1 MRSEFPEATIVTP
14 EQLYIGLS
22 AHFEREI
29 TEEDVY
35 AFARNSGD
43 ANPLHVDADYA
54 KESNFEDRI
63 VHGAFQLGLASALI
77 GMHLPGREVLLGSV
91 TARFPLPLYYPA
103 RVHVSGQI
111 TSWNLPS
118 QTGTLKVTV
127 READSQIPTAEIFLG
142 FTFHRH
148 RQQSVS
154 VSSPLS
160 KQIKETENRD
170 IVLVTGAS
178 GGIGSCL
185 VASLSMNY
193 YVLAM
198 VRKGKLDESLR
209 SDANVLEVEAD
220 LRSPGWEEQLE
231 TVLQGKQLYGIVHA
245 AWPGAP
251 HGSLLQSDDEVIE
264 QQLTFGASRTIGLA
278 RFLTSHGDA
287 KGGRLIVL
295 GSIYATHKPLIT
307 LASYSLG
314 KATVEHTVRLLAPE
328 LARKKITVNV
338 VSPSFVAT
346 GMNKQTGDKQRMK
359 EVAMVPMGRL
369 CQEEDVN
376 GMVRYLLSPESSFVS
391 GQIISLSGAQL

>member
-178 GGIGSCL
+178 GGIGSSL